1 MPLRNLLIMC
11 LCWHALAPWM
21 SVCQA
26 EDTGPAAPGCDET
39 VHFSRV
45 AQADAHTALRA
56 SFLVR
61 GDADAVY
68 TTLRDAAKF
77 PEFMPNTDEVTVLE
91 QAEDHQIVSFKGSS
105 GLFKSEVVLR
115 RVADDRSRRISWSL
129 VRGSL
134 TSSDGF
140 WAVEHDTMCGASRV
154 NYSNTVDAKLPVPGS
169 LVRSFLRKS
178 IEDTAVSL
186 RKRVSSNGTWQS
198 EEYRKRLKHER

>member
-1 MPLRNLLIMC
+1 MPVLACTRALIR
-11 LCWHALAPWM
+11 H
-21 SVCQA
+21 VCHA
-26 EDTGPAAPGCDET
+26 EDTPAAPGCDET

-68 TTLRDAAKF
+68 ETLRDAEKF

-129 VRGSL
+129 IRGSL
-134 TSSDGF
+134 KSSDGF
-140 WAVEHDTMCGASRV
+140 WSVEHDT
-154 NYSNTVDAKLPVPGS
+154 TVRGLACNL
-169 LVRSFLRKS
+169 
-178 IEDTAVSL
+178 
-186 RKRVSSNGTWQS
+186 
-198 EEYRKRLKHER
+198 LKHRRCKAARTRHALSARSCAQALRILP